1 MKFIFYFLIFCL
13 SGTIRS
19 QTPQKI
25 KFQKNSSQIYFF
37 QKGKVDSVISPHN
50 DLFYLVVP
58 DSLKRSI
65 AIYIENG
72 KMIRSKNDSIIQ
84 LNYMSGLKYESFY
97 IIKESKDCTHNKLKN
112 EFEFVS
118 LINGSSSYVKNK
130 MLIQIVNKNEEKVVL
145 ENIYLYKDN

>member
-1 MKFIFYFLIFCL
+1 MKFIFYFVIFCL

-19 QTPQKI
+19 QTSQKI

-37 QKGKVDSVISPHN
+37 QKGKVDSVISPSN
-50 DLFYLVVP
+50 DLFYLIVP

-65 AIYIENG
+65 AIYIENA
-72 KMIRSKNDSIIQ
+72 KMIRSKNDSLVQ
-84 LNYMSGLKYESFY
+84 LKYMPGLKYESLY
-97 IIKESKDCTHNKLKN
+97 IIKESKDPTDKKLKK

-130 MLIQIVNKNEEKVVL
+130 MLIQIVNKREENVVM
-145 ENIYLYKDN
+145 ENTYIYKN